1 MRKDISLIFENAM
14 KFNLPKHKVHKEASR
29 LGEVCTAVLDSI
41 WSRLE
46 QNAARTLDENKHK
59 EWLRMVRV
67 QNLEQ
72 SLLAQGQKLLRAVEE
87 SKSEI
92 PRPNYQLKLEELF
105 DQLEFQPTQANPT
118 PLDLQID
125 APMNSDD

>member
-72 SLLAQGQKLLRAVEE
+72 SLLTQGQRLLRAVEE

-105 DQLEFQPTQANPT
+105 D
-118 PLDLQID
+118 
-125 APMNSDD
+125 

>member
-72 SLLAQGQKLLRAVEE
+72 SLLAQGHKLLRVVEE

-125 APMNSDD
+125 APINSDD